1 MISITKGFQFSL
13 FFHFVVV
20 ACGLFVIPSPEKI
33 KRVEF
38 KNQMTIYL
46 SGVRKGANAKFSNV
60 MTKPLVSEKRSN
72 VSITNTKFQNN
83 KNKLGGDEEGSG
95 PGTSGLAADGQAVD
109 FLASVQSFTEPV
121 YPKSALKRG
130 IQGAIKVKI
139 FINIDGLPDDI
150 QILQSSGHKI
160 LDEAALVAIKKWVFK
175 KGGGP
180 LYYVVKTIVFQI
192 NASQE
197 TTPV

>member
-1 MISITKGFQFSL
+1 MVSIAKGFQFSL

-20 ACGLFVIPSPEKI
+20 ACSLFVIPSPKKI
-33 KRVEF
+33 GGAEL
-38 KNQMTIYL
+38 KNQMTINL
-46 SGVRKGANAKFSNV
+46 SGARKRGNV
-60 MTKPLVSEKRSN
+60 KLSRNMTNPLVSDKRN
-72 VSITNTKFQNN
+72 NISITKTKFQKS
-83 KNKLGGDEEGSG
+83 KNEQGSGEEDRG
-95 PGTSGLAADGQAVD
+95 PGTSGGAGDGQAVD
-109 FLASVQSFTEPV
+109 FLDSVQSFTEPL

-130 IQGAIKVKI
+130 IQGTIKVKI
-139 FINIDGLPDDI
+139 FINTEGLPDDI

-175 KGGGP
+175 KRGGQ